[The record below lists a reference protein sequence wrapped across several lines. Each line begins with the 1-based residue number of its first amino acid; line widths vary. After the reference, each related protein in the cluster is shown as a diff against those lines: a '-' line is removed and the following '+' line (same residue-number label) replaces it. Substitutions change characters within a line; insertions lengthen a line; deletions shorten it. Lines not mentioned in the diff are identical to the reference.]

1 MFLRALDTF
10 WNNLQPREQ
19 KLLSVV
25 AALSIL
31 GLLSFYLTNSFKKV
45 NVQQNILTREK
56 ENFQYVYDKAKNY
69 YKFVE
74 LQNTISSASKESDY
88 LMLLNQKFNFT
99 EFNISE
105 EEDEAILY
113 FSTSSIKNAIDLIS
127 DASAHP
133 AISISTITITPS
145 SDNFVFRVRL

>member
-74 LQNTISSASKESDY
+74 LQNTISSASKE
-88 LMLLNQKFNFT
+88 
-99 EFNISE
+99 
-105 EEDEAILY
+105 
-113 FSTSSIKNAIDLIS
+113 
-127 DASAHP
+127 
-133 AISISTITITPS
+133 
-145 SDNFVFRVRL
+145 

>member
-74 LQNTISSASKESDY
+74 LQNAISSASKESDY

-113 FSTSSIKNAIDLIS
+113 FSTSSIKNAVDLIS

>member
-74 LQNTISSASKESDY
+74 LQNAISSASKESDY

-105 EEDEAILY
+105 EEDDAILY

>member
-1 MFLRALDTF
+1 
-10 WNNLQPREQ
+10 
-19 KLLSVV
+19 
-25 AALSIL
+25 
-31 GLLSFYLTNSFKKV
+31 
-45 NVQQNILTREK
+45 
-56 ENFQYVYDKAKNY
+56 
-69 YKFVE
+69 
-74 LQNTISSASKESDY
+74 
-88 LMLLNQKFNFT
+88 MLLNQKFNFT

-105 EEDEAILY
+105 EEDDAILY

>member
-10 WNNLQPREQ
+10 SNNLQPREQ

-113 FSTSSIKNAIDLIS
+113 FSTSSIKNAVDLIS

>member
-74 LQNTISSASKESDY
+74 LQNTISSASKESDF

-113 FSTSSIKNAIDLIS
+113 FSTSSIKNAVDLIS

>member
-113 FSTSSIKNAIDLIS
+113 FSTSSIKNAVDLIS

>member
-105 EEDEAILY
+105 EEDDAILY